1 MLSLQ
6 QGTCYFFLSVQLTV
20 FSITHTHTIKHTRTQ
35 TETHTHTKH
44 FNILSNFQ
52 PKAISHYICL
62 ELFVSH
68 SQSQTLYHIL
78 SLTLSLPLSLSLSL
92 SHPLPLSQPL
102 PTLVI
107 SQSFSYVL
115 SFTLFFS
122 HSLHPINF
130 SIFCHLAFPLYKLTI
145 FWITPALI
153 PQVLLTKTLGCN
165 GTGHFK
171 DLQWFW
177 SLPLKRHHSLKCQMK
192 SICSKNI
199 WFWIQNKFSNIT
211 EKL

>member
-6 QGTCYFFLSVQLTV
+6 QGTLLFFSVCATNGILNYTHTQ
-20 FSITHTHTIKHTRTQ
+20 SNTHTHTHAHKQR
-35 TETHTHTKH
+35 HTHTKH

-171 DLQWFW
+171 DLQW
-177 SLPLKRHHSLKCQMK
+177 SEKASHLKMPNEVNLQQKHMIFKHCRKV
-192 SICSKNI
+192 
-199 WFWIQNKFSNIT
+199 IT
-211 EKL
+211 IKISF